1 MWCKTHVY
9 IIGESRG
16 QGIHGEPDEAR
27 GMKMLWDA
35 ERFEVILMALL
46 KGDIELEDVSED
58 FARIESYREAGVL
71 TKDRGL
77 VIKMSDGKRITI
89 SIR

>member
-1 MWCKTHVY
+1 
-9 IIGESRG
+9 
-16 QGIHGEPDEAR
+16 
-27 GMKMLWDA
+27 MKMLWDA